1 MKFLLVV
8 AFAAFACAEP
18 EADPAFAYS
27 TAGVLPYAL
36 PVAHAPVVTY
46 AAGCT
51 NDAGALVPCAHGGLV
66 APAVV
71 AAPAAAA
78 VEEEPAVAVEKREA
92 EPVAEATAD
101 AEADPEADPWVYYS
115 GVWGGHYGYAAHH
128 YAPFHYSYA
137 PYTYSH
143 VYFHYGPPTTTPP
156 STTPMLP

>member
-27 TAGVLPYAL
+27 TAGALPY
-36 PVAHAPVVTY
+36 AHAPVVY

-51 NDAGALVPCAHGGLV
+51 NNAGALVPCAHGGLV
-66 APAVV
+66 APALV

-115 GVWGGHYGYAAHH
+115 GVWGGHYGYAA
-128 YAPFHYSYA
+128 
-137 PYTYSH
+137 
-143 VYFHYGPPTTTPP
+143 
-156 STTPMLP
+156 